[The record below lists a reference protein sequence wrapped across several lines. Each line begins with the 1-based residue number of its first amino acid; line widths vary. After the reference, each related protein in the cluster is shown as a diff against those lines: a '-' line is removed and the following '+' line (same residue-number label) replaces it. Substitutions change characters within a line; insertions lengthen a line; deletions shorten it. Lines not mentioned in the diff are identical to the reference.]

1 MALGTLYVVRR
12 SRPRLEAWKDGLV
25 FPSFLNDLLTDILVH
40 LSLCILKVYARK
52 QLYLL
57 LCIIVVKKK
66 KKKSKFST
74 MLGRIDQRKLG
85 KSEAKKREKKERK
98 TYQTTPAKVRMQRC
112 LGGRA
117 LFLCWEKPRTVLRT
131 SVGGHVITAYMIT

>member
-74 MLGRIDQRKLG
+74 MLGRIDQRELG
-85 KSEAKKREKKERK
+85 KSEAKKREKKEK
-98 TYQTTPAKVRMQRC
+98 PIKQPQQR
-112 LGGRA
+112 LGCRGA
-117 LFLCWEKPRTVLRT
+117 WEEEHSSCAGKSPGLF
-131 SVGGHVITAYMIT
+131 